1 PQECTR
7 GTRRLN
13 GSSRWRSKFSG
24 GVSLM
29 RDLFGRGRRI
39 RDTLQQSEERFRL
52 LVAHALDAVI
62 TIDAQGRITSWNPQ
76 AERLFGWPEADIL
89 GRLLSDTIVPPAYR
103 AAHERGLAHF
113 RATGQGPALNRRIEL
128 TALRRDGTEFP
139 VELAITA

>member
-1 PQECTR
+1 MDRKPRKAVRC
-7 GTRRLN
+7 LSN
-13 GSSRWRSKFSG
+13 GQHEG
-24 GVSLM
+24 
-29 RDLFGRGRRI
+29 D
-39 RDTLQQSEERFRL
+39 ERFRL

-139 VELAITA
+139 VELAITAVPAAFRRNKS